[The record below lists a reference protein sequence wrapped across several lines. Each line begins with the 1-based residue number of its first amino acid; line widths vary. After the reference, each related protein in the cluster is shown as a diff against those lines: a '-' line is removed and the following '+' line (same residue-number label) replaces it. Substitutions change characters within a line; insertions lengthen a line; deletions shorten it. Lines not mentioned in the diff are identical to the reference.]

1 MMDRSHLNQ
10 KHMKNA
16 NCLQE
21 FVHKKVQNVHHL
33 HGHMPGDIFVTA
45 QLQCQ

>member
-1 MMDRSHLNQ
+1 MDRSHLNQ

-21 FVHKKVQNVHHL
+21 FVDKNVQNIHHL
-33 HGHMPGDIFVTA
+33 HGHMSEEAFFTG

>member
-1 MMDRSHLNQ
+1 
-10 KHMKNA
+10 MKNA

-21 FVHKKVQNVHHL
+21 FVHKMCSNVHL
-33 HGHMPGDIFVTA
+33 HGHVPGDAFCIG

>member
-1 MMDRSHLNQ
+1 MDRSQLNQ

-21 FVHKKVQNVHHL
+21 FVHKNVHHL
-33 HGHMPGDIFVTA
+33 HGHMPADDFFTG
-45 QLQCQ
+45 QLQCL